1 MAETQSLK
9 APKPLG
15 LEPGSAAYGLKTLTP
30 NSKYAKVNAGCWLHY
45 LALPTLK
52 GQDTDTLLKVVFSGC
67 SEVLTV
73 VGGWVPPLWCNSQPP
88 ARQSVP
94 LPEGN
99 RELRKLL
106 GEARCYLVPALM
118 EDRPLRQ

>member
-1 MAETQSLK
+1 MSAEASGREVAETQSLK

-73 VGGWVPPLWCNSQPP
+73 VGGSCIAFFLCNALWGPLKLFHD
-88 ARQSVP
+88 P
-94 LPEGN
+94 LMGN
-99 RELRKLL
+99 HLQFGKH
-106 GEARCYLVPALM
+106 
-118 EDRPLRQ
+118 